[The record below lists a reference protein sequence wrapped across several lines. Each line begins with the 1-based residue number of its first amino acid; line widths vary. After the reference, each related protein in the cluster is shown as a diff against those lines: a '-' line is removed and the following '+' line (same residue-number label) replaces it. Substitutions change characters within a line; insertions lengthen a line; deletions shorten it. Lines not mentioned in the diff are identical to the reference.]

1 MSCAIAHAFVIGPGE
16 VGRRLLHALDA
27 AGVPAQAL
35 RRGDPP
41 GAAADPS
48 VAALRLVCVR
58 EEDLAG
64 ALALLGGVPRERLA
78 LVQNGFLE
86 PVHGALGPV
95 TRGLVWFTSKG
106 PFFRELAPT
115 LVHGPHAAFL
125 ADALSR
131 GGLDVRVLGD
141 DTAFRVEMIVKG
153 LWNAVVGLPLAV
165 HGLDLATYLATRE
178 DEWRALVDEGARA
191 ASAWYGVDVVGDD
204 AARRVVATT
213 ADLGWVRGGAKALPW
228 RNGALARMGRAC
240 GVATPVNDALLRAAG
255 FDPENQSVTF

>member
-16 VGRRLLHALDA
+16 VGRRLLGALDA

-35 RRGDPP
+35 RRGEPP
-41 GAAADPS
+41 GAAAAPD

-58 EEDLAG
+58 EDDLAA
-64 ALALLGGVPRERLA
+64 ALAPLRDVPRERLA

-106 PFFRELAPT
+106 AFFRELAPT
-115 LVHGPHAAFL
+115 LVHGPQAAFL
-125 ADALSR
+125 AETLSR
-131 GGLDVRVLGD
+131 GGLDVRAIAD
-141 DTAFRVEMIVKG
+141 ETAFRVEMIVKG

-165 HGLDLATYLATRE
+165 HGEDLATYLAARE
-178 DEWRALVDEGARA
+178 DEWRALLDEGARA
-191 ASAWYGVDVVGDD
+191 ASAWYGVPVTGAD
-204 AARRVVATT
+204 AARRLVATT
-213 ADLGWVRGGAKALPW
+213 AELGWVRGGAKALAW

-240 GVATPVNDALLRAAG
+240 GIATPVNDALLRAAD
-255 FDPENQSVTF
+255 FDPGPPLTP